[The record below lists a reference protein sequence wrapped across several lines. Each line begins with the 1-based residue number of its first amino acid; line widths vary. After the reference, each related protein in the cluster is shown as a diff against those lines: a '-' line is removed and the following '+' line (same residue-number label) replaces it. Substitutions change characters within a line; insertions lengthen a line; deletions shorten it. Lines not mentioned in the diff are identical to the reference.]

1 MNTPAIN
8 VKITTQE
15 YQQIKNTAAQTNRLS
30 DGNIKHTGDTAPQV
44 CDETGSTGL
53 HLTRSKNCH
62 LT

>member
-30 DGNIKHTGDTAPQV
+30 DGNIKHTGDTASQV
-44 CDETGSTGL
+44 CE
-53 HLTRSKNCH
+53 
-62 LT
+62 